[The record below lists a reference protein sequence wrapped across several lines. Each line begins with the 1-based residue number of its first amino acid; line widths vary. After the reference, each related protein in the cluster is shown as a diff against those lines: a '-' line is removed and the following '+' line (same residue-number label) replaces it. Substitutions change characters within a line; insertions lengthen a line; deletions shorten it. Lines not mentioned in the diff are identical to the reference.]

1 MRAEEFISAVS
12 KLSEEGEKFEELK
25 RGIPLG
31 EDASGKVVTALKA
44 GKPLTVRHVAV
55 TGGGRSNF
63 IRRLLITLS
72 CLYERTDA
80 SFFVLS
86 PKTEYGELL
95 RLKSMNVTVPY
106 IRNQADLEEAI
117 STLKELLRM
126 REGKGLPKLFLV
138 LDGLEELEGNN
149 RNGDFEEYRTIFEL
163 FMRRE
168 DIDVITGVDMQK
180 SIFSGYPGAFAG
192 IGNCLVSIRGEGKGD
207 VTYVQDDCS
216 LSLPIPVVYPDTPS
230 VTETVI
236 FLNALGG
243 GYEGS

>member
-1 MRAEEFISAVS
+1 
-12 KLSEEGEKFEELK
+12 
-25 RGIPLG
+25 
-31 EDASGKVVTALKA
+31 
-44 GKPLTVRHVAV
+44 
-55 TGGGRSNF
+55 
-63 IRRLLITLS
+63 
-72 CLYERTDA
+72 
-80 SFFVLS
+80 
-86 PKTEYGELL
+86 
-95 RLKSMNVTVPY
+95 
-106 IRNQADLEEAI
+106 
-117 STLKELLRM
+117 M

-168 DIDVITGVDMQK
+168 DVDVITGVDMQK

-192 IGNCLVSIRGEGKGD
+192 IGNCLVSIRGEGKAD

-243 GYEGS
+243 GYEAN